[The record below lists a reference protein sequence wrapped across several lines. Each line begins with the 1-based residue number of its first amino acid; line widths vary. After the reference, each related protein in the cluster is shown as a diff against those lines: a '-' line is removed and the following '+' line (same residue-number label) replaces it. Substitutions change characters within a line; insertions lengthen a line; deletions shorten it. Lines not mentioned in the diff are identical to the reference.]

1 MSQARIVP
9 LVGPLL
15 VLYLTLEVL
24 GSSASPDPVEVLI
37 CLVALGFA
45 AVPIWALRKQREHVG
60 ARRVALLGVVS
71 GVALVR
77 VADPLAPSLTL
88 DLTSAMALPAV
99 GALTLH
105 LAFDVPD
112 SPPAVARRRR
122 WVQALAGLG
131 VLAASAAVLSVV
143 PHGWLGGWLVPAR
156 WVFAAPAYLA
166 LAWVA
171 ALGLRL
177 VRRRVGSTPEA
188 LAAGGSAHL
197 ATWAALGALVAAF
210 ALVSTDTL
218 PLMSLGVRGLAV
230 VAGAALLAGH
240 VVMLGVR
247 RQVHAGR
254 NTRTVIAATLT
265 LALVGVGAGWVGDEL
280 PREPVP
286 FGVTLAFALLLG
298 WFLHRALEGA
308 IGRLLAPFG
317 GRLIDGCEAALAKAV
332 GATTLA
338 ELGEAVLPPL
348 RRAADTADAEPLIFC
363 VDPPRCVRVDAAS
376 VPHVDERELPSALH
390 GVLEAK
396 PGEIVVAAPL
406 VEQVVR
412 RADLRPLVSALES
425 VDALCVVPLSRDLEL
440 EGALVIPR
448 GRRRGALTL
457 EEIDALER
465 LARHVSGQVALLG
478 ASERA
483 RVRTRDAVVERERL
497 ADDLEAAQEEL
508 GRLRADAQTLKAGG
522 VAERHVEP
530 AIAYSEAM
538 RAVMRKVEAL
548 APVEAPVLV
557 VGEEGT
563 ALDRLARR
571 IHAASGRRD
580 GAFVVAECAA
590 VRPER
595 SDAAVFGEAD
605 EAHPGWLR
613 LAEGGTLLLSD
624 VPALSLE
631 AQAKLAET
639 LATRRAV
646 LADGTGSYS
655 VDARVIATSRVPL
668 AELVALGAFDVEL
681 ARRLEPLV
689 LEVPPLRERRED
701 LPSLVLLALDRV
713 CRVTGRPVLGIDR
726 EALDVLVEHDWPG
739 NLAELSSVI
748 ERAVASADDRN
759 VRIGDL
765 PPLAP
770 AAAPPDPWDGTY
782 AELEARLLVRALE
795 RSDGNKSE
803 AARRLGLKRTT
814 FLDKLKRHGLHGSET
829 EPPTAVA

>member
-15 VLYLTLEVL
+15 VLYLALEVL
-24 GSSASPDPVEVLI
+24 GASAVLDPVAVII
-37 CLVALGFA
+37 CVVAVAFA

-60 ARRVALLGVVS
+60 ARRVALLGVAC

-77 VADPLAPSLTL
+77 VADPAAPSLTL
-88 DLTSAMALPAV
+88 DLASAMGLPTV
-99 GALTLH
+99 GGLTLS

-112 SPPAVARRRR
+112 SPPALARRRR
-122 WVQALAGLG
+122 WIQGLAGLG
-131 VLAASAAVLSVV
+131 ALAALAAVLSVV
-143 PHGWLGGWLVPAR
+143 PHEWLGGWLVPAR

-166 LAWVA
+166 FAWVL

-197 ATWAALGALVAAF
+197 AIWAALAALVAAA

-218 PLMSLGVRGLAV
+218 PERSIGVRGLAV
-230 VAGAALLAGH
+230 AAGTALIAGH
-240 VVMLGVR
+240 VGMLGAR
-247 RQVHAGR
+247 RQVHASR

-265 LALVGVGAGWVGDEL
+265 LALAGVLAGWAGDAL

-286 FGVTLAFALLLG
+286 FGVTIAFALLAG
-298 WFLHRALEGA
+298 WFLHRALDGA
-308 IGRLLAPFG
+308 IARLLAPFG
-317 GRLIDGCEAALAKAV
+317 GRLVDGSQEALEKAV

-338 ELGEAVLPPL
+338 ELGELVLPPL
-348 RRAADTADAEPLIFC
+348 RRAADTPDADPLLFC
-363 VDPPRCVRVDAAS
+363 VDPPRCVRVDAAA

-396 PGEIVVAAPL
+396 PGEIVVSAPL

-425 VDALCVVPLSRDLEL
+425 VDALCVVPLSRDMEL
-440 EGALVIPR
+440 EGALVVPR

-457 EEIDALER
+457 EEIDGLER
-465 LARHVSGQVALLG
+465 LARHLGGQVALLG
-478 ASERA
+478 AEERA
-483 RVRTRDAVVERERL
+483 RLRTRDAIVERERL
-497 ADDLEAAQEEL
+497 ADDLEAAEEEL

-530 AIAYSEAM
+530 AIAYSAAM
-538 RAVMRKVEAL
+538 RAVMRKVDAL

-563 ALDRLARR
+563 ALDRVARR

-595 SDAAVFGEAD
+595 SDAALFGEAD
-605 EAHPGWLR
+605 EASPGWLR
-613 LAEGGTLLLSD
+613 LAEGGTLLLAD

-646 LADGTGSYS
+646 LADGTGSYA

-668 AELVALGAFDVEL
+668 SELVALGACDVEL

-689 LEVPPLRERRED
+689 LEVPPLRDRRED

-713 CRVTGRPVLGIDR
+713 CRVTGRPVLGIDK

-748 ERAVASADDRN
+748 ERAVASADETN

-782 AELEARLLVRALE
+782 QEIEARILVRALE

-814 FLDKLKRHGLHGSET
+814 FLDKLKRHGLHGAESES
-829 EPPTAVA
+829 PTAVL